1 MKLKTTKRIFC
12 LLSCLLVCALLSC
25 TAFAG
30 EAAWSLSYDEETLT
44 YGEITFT
51 LYEPYFPLRVVGDVV
66 YCYNYVLN
74 DYRSVDTNAEHDPTY
89 ADIFDVI
96 YTTERGREALDRLME
111 GEADSYMLTS
121 KYDASAPI
129 SRELVNY
136 VFLAGTNGRETRTFD
151 VEDLEDALYYT
162 LLGVDE
168 YGYYGC
174 AYGAVYL
181 VEGHLYYVHYM
192 DLGNQCFDAYGNFS
206 YRRGTVEA
214 VRLTKDQR
222 LSLKNTEGEMIY
234 RPLEYVTMEHSGG
247 IGIQGTV
254 DSSSRSAFTTGMVVF
269 GFLIPAPLLMVGLI
283 FPRSAKRGYA
293 KYWYVLAGIAA
304 LWMLLS
310 VLLMVIVL

>member
-25 TAFAG
+25 TALAG
-30 EAAWSLSYDEETLT
+30 EAEWSLSHDEETLT
-44 YGEITFT
+44 YGETTFT
-51 LYEPYFPLRVVGDVV
+51 LYEPYFPLQVVGDVV
-66 YCYNYVLN
+66 YCYNYALN

-89 ADIFDVI
+89 ADIYDVV
-96 YTTERGREALDRLME
+96 YTTEQGREALDRLME
-111 GEADSYMLTS
+111 GEASSYLLMTR
-121 KYDASAPI
+121 YGACAPI
-129 SRELVNY
+129 SRELVTA
-136 VFLAGTNGRETRTFD
+136 LSQPKKEAETRTFD
-151 VEDLEDALYYT
+151 VRDLEDKVYYT
-162 LLGVDE
+162 LLGVE
-168 YGYYGC
+168 SEGYYGC

-181 VEGHLYYVHYM
+181 YASEFYYIHYM
-192 DLGNQCFDAYGNFS
+192 ALGNQYFDAYGNFS

-214 VRLTKDQR
+214 VK
-222 LSLKNTEGEMIY
+222 LSVDFIPALVNVEQDATY
-234 RPLEYVTMEHSGG
+234 RPLEYITMEHSGG

-310 VLLMVIVL
+310 ALLMVIVL